1 MRLYRALLYLYPR
14 RFREEYADEL
24 CHAFGER
31 TRTRSSLRRA
41 WAAFADVVPNAIGA
55 HWDVLRHG
63 AAAGTTW
70 SAYGSD
76 IRFAFRQIAA
86 APLLSGVIIAVLA
99 LGIGINAGL
108 LTVIDIY
115 AWQPA
120 PGIPRDRSL
129 TRLLPMAKQQSGRIT
144 RTALSYPEVLDLR
157 AQHDVFADVAG
168 WTANTLAVD
177 AGAGAETMLVSYT
190 TGNFFRLLRV
200 PLAAGPGFPD
210 DVDRTGAPIAI
221 ITYSIWQKYFGGSLE
236 AIGKTI
242 RVMDQPLTIVGVTP
256 PLFAGIDAQ
265 NFGQPAIWVP
275 LGVRALVKPDADG
288 DAFAR
293 STTVLVSIARLAP
306 RVSAGDVE
314 RRVATIAAQLAQS
327 EPTTHTGLLI
337 RAERLTGLRPSS
349 DRTELLAAVFLVA
362 TLIIVITCTN
372 VSALLLG
379 RAAARR
385 REIAIRLALGA
396 TRRRVIRQLLT
407 ESLVLAACGAS
418 LALALY
424 IPSIKVAYAVMPD
437 IVYGLAPQPS
447 TFAFAALFA
456 GIATIVFGVAPAFHA
471 TSADIGETM
480 KNSGGGAIHRS
491 RLQALFVV
499 AQLAC
504 SQPVLVVTSL
514 VLADIRAKVNN
525 EASRAPASVV
535 TMSWVLHRSETVNA
549 TSAPSGHSRS
559 PEMDLR
565 ELESIRQRVKLVHGV
580 VRAAV
585 SSAGVPR
592 ETVVRIKGKETFELP
607 SGTSPS
613 DLRSLYVTADYFDA
627 LGMPVL
633 RGRAIGVDDDRPGSV
648 AVVVNK
654 AAADALWPEENPIG
668 KSLIR
673 RNDDREQPL
682 EVIGV
687 VGQAPYEVPPADAMV
702 FAPLST
708 ARSGWNA
715 AFTAS
720 TATGARTLVPQIRA
734 AVREIEPYIAI
745 GDVTTLAEKYAR
757 QRHEAV
763 QSNLAAFA
771 IGVAALFLASLG
783 LYAIIAHAV
792 AERTREIGVRLAMGA
807 SPARVVAHFFR
818 DGIRVSAFGLAI
830 GLPTTVIAIRLIKA
844 GLLGFTVHDVAAVL
858 LVVPVLIA
866 VAALASWLP
875 ARRAA
880 RVDPLIALRAE

>member
-1 MRLYRALLYLYPR
+1 
-14 RFREEYADEL
+14 
-24 CHAFGER
+24 
-31 TRTRSSLRRA
+31 
-41 WAAFADVVPNAIGA
+41 A

-76 IRFAFRQIAA
+76 VRFAFRQIAA

-108 LTVIDIY
+108 LTVIDTY

-120 PGIPRDRSL
+120 PGIPRDASL
-129 TRLLPMAKQQSGRIT
+129 ARLLPVAKRQGGRVAPT
-144 RTALSYPEVLDLR
+144 ELSYPELLDLR
-157 AQHDVFADVAG
+157 TQRNVFVDVAG
-168 WTANTLAVD
+168 WELDRLAVD
-177 AGAGAETMLVSYT
+177 AGAGAESMLVSYT
-190 TGNFFRLLRV
+190 TRNFFRLLRV

-210 DVDRTGAPIAI
+210 GVDRTGAPIAI
-221 ITYSIWQKYFGGSLE
+221 ITYSLWQKHFGGSLD

-242 RVMDQPLTIVGVTP
+242 RVMNQPLTIVGVTP
-256 PLFAGIDAQ
+256 PLFSGIDAQ
-265 NFGQPAIWVP
+265 NFGQSAIWVP
-275 LGVRALVKPDADG
+275 LGARSLLRPDTDG

-293 STTVLVSIARLAP
+293 STTVLRTVARLTSG
-306 RVSAGDVE
+306 VSGGEVE
-314 RRVATIAAQLAQS
+314 RRVAPLAARLAQR
-327 EPTTHTGLLI
+327 EPTTHAGLAI
-337 RAERLTGLRPSS
+337 RAERLTGMRPSS
-349 DRTELLAAVFLVA
+349 GRSELLAAVFLVA
-362 TLIIVITCTN
+362 SLIVVITCTN

-418 LALALY
+418 LALAIY
-424 IPSIKVAYAVMPD
+424 IPSIKAAYAIVPD
-437 IVYGLAPQPS
+437 IVYGLAPQPV
-447 TFAFAALFA
+447 TFMFAALFA

-480 KNSGGGAIHRS
+480 KNSGSGAIRRT
-491 RLQALFVV
+491 RLQSLFVV

-514 VLADIRAKVNN
+514 VLADMRANVNN
-525 EASRAPASVV
+525 EASQAPASVV
-535 TMSWVLHRSETVNA
+535 SMSWVSYRPETVNGA
-549 TSAPSGHSRS
+549 GSHGGLAQSA
-559 PEMDLR
+559 EMNLR
-565 ELESIRQRVKLVHGV
+565 ELESIRRRVKLVPGV
-580 VRAAV
+580 ERAAV

-592 ETVVRIKGKETFELP
+592 APDMRISGKETFELP
-607 SGTSPS
+607 NGATPS
-613 DLRSLYVTADYFDA
+613 QLRSLYVTTDYFDA

-633 RGRAIGVDDDRPGSV
+633 RGRAIGIDDDQPGSI

-654 AAADALWPEENPIG
+654 AATDVLWPNENPIG
-668 KSLIR
+668 KRLIR
-673 RNDDREQPL
+673 RSEGNGREQLL
-682 EVIGV
+682 EVVGV
-687 VGQAPYEVPPADAMV
+687 VGQAPYEMPRTDPMV

-708 ARSGWNA
+708 GQSGWLA
-715 AFTAS
+715 DFTVR
-720 TATGARTLVPQIRA
+720 TVGDARVLTPQIRA
-734 AVREIEPYIAI
+734 AVREIEPYVAL
-745 GDVTTLAEKYAR
+745 GDVTTLAERYAGQ
-757 QRHEAV
+757 QREAA

-771 IGVAALFLASLG
+771 IGVVALFLASLG

-792 AERTREIGVRLAMGA
+792 AQRTREIGVRLAMGA
-807 SPARVVAHFFR
+807 SPARVVAHFFG

-830 GLPTTVIAIRLIKA
+830 GLPATVIAIRVIKA
-844 GLLGFTVHDVAAVL
+844 SLLGFTVHNVAAVL
-858 LVVPVLIA
+858 VVVPVLIA

-880 RVDPLIALRAE
+880 YVDPLIALRAE